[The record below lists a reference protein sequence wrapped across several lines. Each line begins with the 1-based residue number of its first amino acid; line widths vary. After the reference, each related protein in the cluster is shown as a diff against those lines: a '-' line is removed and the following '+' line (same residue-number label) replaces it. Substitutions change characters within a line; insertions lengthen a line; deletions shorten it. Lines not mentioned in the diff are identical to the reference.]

1 MEKKQRLYLSERA
14 AHIRKDV
21 IMSVFA
27 AGSGHPGG
35 SLSIADVMAYLYF
48 YKMNV
53 DPASSQDAERDRF
66 VLSKGHAAPALYAAL
81 ALKRYFDESELTG
94 LRHIDSFL
102 QGHPDMLTTKGVD
115 ISTGSLGQGFSAAC
129 GMAVSGKRRG
139 KNYKVYT
146 VIGDGES
153 QEGMIWEAAM
163 FAAHYKLDN
172 IIAFLD
178 FNHLQIDGD
187 VRDVM
192 NPTPLDKKFEAF
204 GWFVQTIDGHD
215 FDAIDDAV
223 TAAYDCGKPAMII
236 CNTVKGKGVSYMEN
250 NYGWHGKAPKQ
261 AEYETAMAEL
271 EATCKNAEEELENA

>member
-14 AHIRKDV
+14 ARIRRDV
-21 IMSVFA
+21 LASVFA

-48 YKMNV
+48 YRMNI
-53 DPASSQDAERDRF
+53 DPAAPKDDDRDRF

-81 ALKRYFDESELTG
+81 ALKGYFDESELTG

-102 QGHPDMLTTKGVD
+102 QGHPDMLTTSGVD

-139 KNYKVYT
+139 KGYKVYT

-172 IIAFLD
+172 LIAFLD

-215 FDAIDDAV
+215 LDAIDNAV

-261 AEYETAMAEL
+261 AEYEIAAAEL
-271 EATCKNAEEELENA
+271 DAACKKAEEELANA